1 MQLLQNII
9 IWLSLP
15 PTVWIFAT
23 YLILINFLAIIIM
36 WWDKRSA
43 RNKGWR
49 VSEANLLIFGFIG
62 GAIGLIIGMFGFRHK
77 TRKRLFQLVIIL
89 GLIVSLFLYWLE
101 IQAIH
106 WHLYF
111 V

>member
-1 MQLLQNII
+1 MQLLQELI

-15 PTVWIFAT
+15 PTVWIFAG
-23 YLILINFLAIIIM
+23 YLVLINFLALSTM
-36 WWDKRSA
+36 WWDKRRA
-43 RNKGWR
+43 RNDGWR
-49 VSEANLLIFGFIG
+49 VSEATLFAFGFIG

-77 TRKRLFQLVIIL
+77 TRKALFQFVIVL
-89 GLIVSLFLYWLE
+89 GLITSLFLYWLE
-101 IQAIH
+101 MQAIY